1 MSRDTSSL
9 ESILNKAR
17 LVNFALAFSPICYG
31 AVVYLAESE
40 VDGSFDIDTMKM
52 LFSVLGVGGCFA
64 AAMINREGFNPK
76 RYKGM
81 KSEKEKVDRIFA
93 VSVLSWAMAESC
105 AIFGFIFAMMSGDPS
120 EYPLFGV
127 LASLT
132 ILAHPTSA
140 SRVRRILEVK

>member
-1 MSRDTSSL
+1 MSRVTPSL

-17 LVNFALAFSPICYG
+17 FLNFALAFSPVCYG
-31 AVVYLAESE
+31 AVVYLTKFEADRS
-40 VDGSFDIDTMKM
+40 VDLDTMKM
-52 LFSVLGVGGCFA
+52 LFSILGVGGCFA

-81 KSEKEKVDRIFA
+81 KSEKEKMDRIFT
-93 VSVLSWAMAESC
+93 VSILSWAMAESC
-105 AIFGFIFAMMSGDPS
+105 AIFGLIFAIMSGEPS

-132 ILAHPTSA
+132 ILAHPASA